1 MKYYVC
7 SNRLNVHENGFL
19 EIKVMD
25 DKSIPA
31 SDALISVSRISYT
44 GIYNESAEGL
54 VLADFYTDNSGII
67 QLELPVLNELVGN
80 SHFYSAKISK
90 EGYYDVYI
98 FYIQT
103 YPDIT
108 SSYDVYLTPITS
120 GVEKFMFLFQPK
132 VRRIHEH

>member
-67 QLELPVLNELVGN
+67 QLELPVLNELVG
-80 SHFYSAKISK
+80 SSQFYSAKISK

-108 SSYDVYLTPITS
+108 SSYDVYLTPITR